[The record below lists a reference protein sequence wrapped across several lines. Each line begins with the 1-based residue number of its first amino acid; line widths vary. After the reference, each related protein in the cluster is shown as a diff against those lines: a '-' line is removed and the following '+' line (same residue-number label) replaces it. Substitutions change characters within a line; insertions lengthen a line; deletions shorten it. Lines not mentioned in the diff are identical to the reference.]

1 MFLTLKRL
9 GGGFPPQDIRA
20 IAVFSGTKLW
30 LLNLH
35 VIIIFDVYNNWE
47 KNLGGCIKKILKI
60 LRSKKNFFVKTKS
73 KIFKNSIFANIFY
86 QTVLFD
92 TKYQFEMISAF
103 IWCIYCPYWSK
114 IIYFQKFSSW
124 KLKILLCQMRLL
136 WHPVL
141 EKIWIT
147 VWFLKFS

>member
-1 MFLTLKRL
+1 MLNPKKTR
-9 GGGFPPQDIRA
+9 GGGPLQDIRA
-20 IAVFSGTKLW
+20 IAVLSGTKLR

-47 KNLGGCIKKILKI
+47 KNLGGCIKKIWKI
-60 LRSKKNFFVKTKS
+60 LGSKKFFFVKTKS

-86 QTVLFD
+86 QTVLFN

-114 IIYFQKFSSW
+114 IIYFQKFLSW